1 VALGNLCT
9 VGYTSRMSADPGSKR
24 QARMN
29 APRAAKAAARA
40 LPPRPPA
47 ASARGSDAALAMCH
61 QRARADRSAE
71 TAEDYVEQIAELIA
85 TAGEARVVDLARRIG
100 VTHVTVV
107 RTIERLQKAGLVS
120 SKPYRAIFL
129 TQAGKDLAERC
140 RRRHEIVVQF
150 LTALGISDAVAQA
163 DAEGIE
169 HHVSE
174 ETLAAFERF
183 SERSASPGKPA
194 SRIRQR

>member
-1 VALGNLCT
+1 MPQ
-9 VGYTSRMSADPGSKR
+9 SSKR
-24 QARMN
+24 TRSPRPPA
-29 APRAAKAAARA
+29 APSPRAAKA
-40 LPPRPPA
+40 PPA
-47 ASARGSDAALAMCH
+47 PSSGSDAALALCH

-71 TAEDYVEQIAELIA
+71 TAEDYVEQIADLIA
-85 TAGEARVVDLARRIG
+85 SVGEARVVDLARRIG

-120 SKPYRAIFL
+120 TKPYRSIFL
-129 TQAGKDLAERC
+129 TQSGKDLAERC

-150 LTALGISDAVAQA
+150 LRALGISDAVAQG

-169 HHVSE
+169 HHVSA

-183 SERSASPGKPA
+183 AAGERSRG
-194 SRIRQR
+194 